1 MRARA
6 IFIFGLTLMIAAA
19 ALEHHSE
26 QRAFGASTR
35 AVKMGK
41 IKQELI
47 KNQGD
52 HPPDV
57 HKFFLI
63 DTVLIVGHSLFI
75 VSIGSVAGRT
85 SPRIAIAA
93 TMIGF
98 CALVG
103 SRTTLKQTSATIR
116 TGAPPR

>member
-63 DTVLIVGHSLFI
+63 DTVL
-75 VSIGSVAGRT
+75 
-85 SPRIAIAA
+85 
-93 TMIGF
+93 
-98 CALVG
+98 
-103 SRTTLKQTSATIR
+103 TSAILCSSFR
-116 TGAPPR
+116 LGVSRAARRHE